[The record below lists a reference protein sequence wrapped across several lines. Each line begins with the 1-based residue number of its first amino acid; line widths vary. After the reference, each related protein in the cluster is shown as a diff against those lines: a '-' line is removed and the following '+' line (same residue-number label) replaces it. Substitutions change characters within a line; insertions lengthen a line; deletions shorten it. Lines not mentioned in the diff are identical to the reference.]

1 MVIQAAVVLAS
12 RPRKGLVPMQ
22 QELATRYPLV
32 LVPGMLGFV
41 RALLYPYWFGIVP
54 ALRKGGAQ
62 VFPVQVSPLHSS
74 EVRGEQLL
82 AIIEDICQ
90 RTGADKV
97 NLIGHSQGALSAR
110 YAAAKRPD
118 RVVSVT
124 SVAGPNHGSELADR
138 LARTAPGDSPQGRI
152 LRAVLHGLAV
162 LLGWLE
168 TGWRRDSLPI
178 DVHASHQSLTSA
190 GVALFNQVYPQG
202 LPDTWGGEGAG
213 EVNGVRYYSWSG
225 TLQPGV
231 TDQGRNRFD
240 GSNRFCRLFAR
251 SFVKEKGQCDGMVGR
266 FSSHLGQV
274 IGDDYPLDHLD
285 IVNQSLG
292 AVGKGAEPVRLFTE
306 HAARLKAAGL

>member
-1 MVIQAAVVLAS
+1 MPTKAAVGLAKP
-12 RPRKGLVPMQ
+12 PRKGAGAMQ
-22 QELATRYPLV
+22 QDLATQYPLV

-41 RALLYPYWFGIVP
+41 RAGFYPYWFGIVP

-82 AIIEDICQ
+82 TIIEDICR
-90 RTGADKV
+90 RTGAARV

-110 YAAAKRPD
+110 YAAARRPA
-118 RVVSVT
+118 RVASVT
-124 SVAGPNHGSELADR
+124 SVAGPNHGSELADH
-138 LARTAPGDSPQGRI
+138 LQCTAPGDSPQGRM
-152 LRAVLHGLAV
+152 LRAVLHALAV
-162 LLGWLE
+162 VLGWLE
-168 TGWRRDSLPI
+168 TGWRRERLPV

-190 GVALFNQVYPQG
+190 GVALFNQAYPQG
-202 LPDTWGGEGAG
+202 LPDTWGGEGAH

-225 TLQPGV
+225 TLQPGL
-231 TDQGRNRFD
+231 TDRGRNRFD

-251 SFVKEKGQCDGMVGR
+251 SFVREKGQCDGMVGR

-285 IVNQSLG
+285 IVNQQFG
-292 AVGKGAEPVRLFTE
+292 AVGRGAEPVRLFTE